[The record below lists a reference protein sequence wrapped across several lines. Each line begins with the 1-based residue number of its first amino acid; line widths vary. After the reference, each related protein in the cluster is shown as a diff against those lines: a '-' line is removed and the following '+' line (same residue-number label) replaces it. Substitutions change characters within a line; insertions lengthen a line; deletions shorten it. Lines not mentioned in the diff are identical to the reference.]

1 RLLLLARRVGAL
13 GQAAGAGPS
22 VGPLIDP
29 ALLREVAAR
38 SFVMLHNRAGLLPLT
53 GGVRTVALIGP
64 NATDPQTQG
73 GGSVRVLPVVRP
85 GLASSLRAALGG
97 PATVGVYQGCR
108 TGMTVPAPEDGSL
121 RDPVSGEAGVRLEVR
136 DATGTVMHDAPFPAS
151 VITWWDGLPEAV
163 HVRGSEVVMRARYRS
178 RVNGLHVVGAAGV
191 GLLRVTVDRIP
202 LGKAR
207 TLSPRD

>member
-73 GGSVRVLPVVRP
+73 GGSVRVLPVLRP
-85 GLASSLRAALGG
+85 GLADSLRAALG
-97 PATVGVYQGCR
+97 PTATVSVHQGCR
-108 TGMTVPAPEDGSL
+108 TWTNVPAPAQGSL
-121 RDPVSGEAGVRLEVR
+121 RDPVSGEAGVRLEVS
-136 DATGTVMHDAPFPAS
+136 DATGTLVYDGHFPTS
-151 VITWWDGLPEAV
+151 VLTWWDGLPEA
-163 HVRGSEVVMRARYRS
+163 
-178 RVNGLHVVGAAGV
+178 
-191 GLLRVTVDRIP
+191 
-202 LGKAR
+202 
-207 TLSPRD
+207 